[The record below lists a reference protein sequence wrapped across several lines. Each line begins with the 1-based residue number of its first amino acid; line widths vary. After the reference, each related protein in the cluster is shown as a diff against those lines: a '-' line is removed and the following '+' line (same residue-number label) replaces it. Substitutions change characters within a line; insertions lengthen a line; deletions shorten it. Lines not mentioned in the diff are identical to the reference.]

1 MSNEITILLN
11 QQTAIGSFISDK
23 KPGAGYHQKYDN
35 LHTFVINFSNWNG
48 EVKLQGT
55 LELFPGNDSWVDLID
70 TSGNTMHYFDDY
82 SSESGT
88 YNYDITANTRGN
100 FIWIRAVGTLN
111 SGAITQI
118 QFSH

>member
-11 QQTAIGSFISDK
+11 QQAAFGSFISDK

-35 LHTFVINFSNWNG
+35 LHTFVINFSNWSG

-55 LELFPGNDSWVDLID
+55 LELFPGSDSWVDLID
-70 TSGNTMHYFDDY
+70 TNGNTMVYGDD
-82 SSESGT
+82 ST
-88 YNYDITANTRGN
+88 DYDSAVTANARGN
-100 FIWIRAVGTLN
+100 FIWIRAAGTVN
-111 SGAITQI
+111 SGSITQI